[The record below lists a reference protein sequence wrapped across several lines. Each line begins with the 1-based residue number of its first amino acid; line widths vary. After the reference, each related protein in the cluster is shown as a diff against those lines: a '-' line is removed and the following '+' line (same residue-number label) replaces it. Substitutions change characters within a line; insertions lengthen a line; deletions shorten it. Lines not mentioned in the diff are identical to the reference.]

1 MINVLYELDMTHVQY
16 DNDDLETM
24 FLSSLYSLCS
34 NSSEKLNIKITV
46 KGWPEWL
53 YSAVRLTAGEFGHS
67 VAFVE
72 QWDPFYSSVRKRVEG
87 IYTYTW
93 TNLILDRLAVKDF
106 FQGEKYAWL
115 VDADIVFDDDIAKY
129 MPDDDKALYCVPD
142 GFIYYVK
149 DTKQRTDIPRVC
161 AGIVC
166 CNLDKFPSFDGF
178 MSYYDA
184 NRDRIEGAA
193 EQDIISNYFFDN
205 GMELGAF
212 PSEKVTNYAHTKWFD
227 EEIFKK
233 SYAMFGVDDPKKPD
247 EKTIRIDHLSLAE
260 ALTRDPSS
268 RGYRFWSKYKGYAD
282 TLVDGLSLQKPS
294 IPSPRAFSHSPKE
307 GPRTRSPFASH
318 GFRTIVFSNS
328 GLERWYDYVLP
339 CALSVCRYMTS
350 DARFVVL
357 EGNDRVSGQERQ
369 LFREV
374 VTRYNKKNSVDFRA
388 VDPDTEI
395 LADSKW
401 TKVHLHKLFASDILS
416 DIDDYCLFMDTDIM
430 AVDDLEPLFRVCDV
444 QPDDDRVV
452 GEYSWFHFKGAHE
465 APVKIAGGFFFM
477 HPSGSVSKAAKQGLF
492 TEFWHDNDEFV
503 LSKETVNSRFVN
515 LGNPM
520 LELATEGV
528 RNGRDRMVGLEEH
541 GSSTDRPF
549 CVHFFASSGR
559 DRFNPLMFKKKH
571 RHYVDEWNFCKD
583 AVKLILANRK

>member
-1 MINVLYELDMTHVQY
+1 MINVLYELDMTHAQY

-67 VAFVE
+67 VAFIE
-72 QWDPFYSSVRKRVEG
+72 QWDPFYASVRKRVEG
-87 IYTYTW
+87 VYTYTW
-93 TNLILDRLAVKDF
+93 TNLIMDRLAVKDF
-106 FQGEKYAWL
+106 FPGEKHAWL

-142 GFIYYVK
+142 GFIHYVK

-212 PSEKVTNYAHTKWFD
+212 PSEKVTNYAYTKWFD

-233 SYAMFGVDDPKKPD
+233 SYALFGVDDPKKPD
-247 EKTIRIDHLSLAE
+247 EKTVRIDHLSLAE
-260 ALTRDPSS
+260 DLTRDQSS
-268 RGYRFWSKYKGYAD
+268 RGYKFWSKYKRYAD
-282 TLVDGLSLQKPS
+282 TLVDGFSLQKPS
-294 IPSPRAFSHSPKE
+294 IATPVAFTPPPEHRE
-307 GPRTRSPFASH
+307 RTRSAFSGHDA
-318 GFRTIVFSNS
+318 RTIVISNS
-328 GLERWYDYVLP
+328 GSDRWHDYVLP
-339 CALSVCRYMTS
+339 CVLSVCRYMS
-350 DARFVVL
+350 SRIRLVVM
-357 EGNDRVSGQERQ
+357 EGSDRVTDSDRQ
-369 LFREV
+369 LLREIA
-374 VTRYNKKNSVDFRA
+374 TRYRKDNLVDFRV
-388 VDPDTEI
+388 VDPDMEI
-395 LADSKW
+395 LGDSVW
-401 TKVHLHKLFASDILS
+401 TKVHLHKMFASGLLS

-430 AVDDLEPLFRVCDV
+430 AVDDFDPLFRVCDV
-444 QPDDDRVV
+444 QPDEDRVI
-452 GEYSWFHFKGAHE
+452 GEYSWFHFKGRHE
-465 APVKIAGGFFFM
+465 APVKIAGGFFFL
-477 HPSGSVSKAAKQGLF
+477 HPKGRPARTIGANLF

-503 LSKETVNSRFVN
+503 LSKAVPNCDFVN

-520 LELATEGV
+520 LELATDGAK
-528 RNGRDRMVGLEEH
+528 NGKDRAKWLEIH
-541 GSSTDRPF
+541 GSATDRPF
-549 CVHFFASSGR
+549 AVHFFASSGR
-559 DRFNPLMFKKKH
+559 HKFNALRFMKKH

-583 AVKLILANRK
+583 AVDSILSNRK